1 MSESSARWLQ
11 PPPLDE
17 EHRYAGQ
24 SATALMTGPPLSAE
38 KLATAEQEVAAL
50 QARFLPDVQSW
61 LRDAIPRSEQG
72 LSRLL
77 RYHLGWEDADGVAS
91 PSSGGKALRPVL
103 CLTACELAGGDW
115 HRALPAAAALELVHN
130 FSLIHDDIL
139 DGDVLRRGRQT
150 VWSIWGVPAALS
162 AGNAMRV
169 IADRTLARLEDV
181 GVPGVSVAKA
191 SAELTR
197 GYLEMLEGQHLDVA
211 LELRSDVTVAEYLD
225 MIGRKTGALFA
236 TAMYLGAL
244 VATDDAETAHAFGAC
259 GRLMG
264 MAFQVRDDYLGVW
277 GDPDAMLKPAADIK
291 RKKKSLPIV
300 YMLEHTSDDDRVWL
314 DEAYADD
321 QISGPNVDRIL
332 DLLERLNA
340 PEYVQRTARAIASAA
355 VASAAGLCLTH
366 EQHTALPQ
374 IVRHFITREK

>member
-11 PPPLDE
+11 PPSLHVERRD
-17 EHRYAGQ
+17 AGH
-24 SATALMTGPPLSAE
+24 SATALMSAPPRSRE
-38 KLATAEQEVAAL
+38 PATAEQEVAAL
-50 QARFLPDVQSW
+50 QARFLPDVQFW
-61 LRDAIPRSEQG
+61 LRDAIPSSEQG

-77 RYHLGWEDADGVAS
+77 RYHLGWEDADGIAG
-91 PSSGGKALRPVL
+91 PSGGGKALRPVL
-103 CLTACELAGGDW
+103 CLTACELTGGDW

-139 DGDVLRRGRQT
+139 DGDVLRRGRET
-150 VWSIWGVPAALS
+150 VWKVWGVPAALA
-162 AGNAMRV
+162 AGNTMRV

-181 GVPGVSVAKA
+181 GVPGACAAKA

-225 MIGRKTGALFA
+225 MICRKTGALFA
-236 TAMYLGAL
+236 TAMFFGAL
-244 VATDDAETAHAFGAC
+244 VATDDAETARAFGAC

-277 GDPDAMLKPAADIK
+277 GDPHAMLKPAADIK

-300 YMLEHTSDDDRVWL
+300 YMLEHASDDDRAWL

-321 QISGPNVDRIL
+321 QISGPNVERIRE
-332 DLLERLNA
+332 LLEQLNA
-340 PEYVQRTARAIASAA
+340 RQYVQRTARATASDAIASGT
-355 VASAAGLCLTH
+355 GLCLTH
-366 EQHTALPQ
+366 EQHRVLQEIALYF
-374 IVRHFITREK
+374 VTREK

>member
-1 MSESSARWLQ
+1 MSETSTRWLQ
-11 PPPLDE
+11 PPFLDE
-17 EHRYAGQ
+17 EHRDAGH
-24 SATALMTGPPLSAE
+24 SATALMSRPPLSRE
-38 KLATAEQEVAAL
+38 LATAEHEVAAL

-72 LSRLL
+72 LSRML
-77 RYHLGWEDADGVAS
+77 RYHFGWEDADGIAG
-91 PSSGGKALRPVL
+91 PSSGGKAVRPVL

-139 DGDVLRRGRQT
+139 DGDVLRRGRET
-150 VWSIWGVPAALS
+150 LWKVWGVPAALA

-169 IADRTLARLEDV
+169 IADRTLARLEDA
-181 GVPGVSVAKA
+181 GVPGASVAEA

-197 GYLEMLEGQHLDVA
+197 GYLEMLEGQYLDVA

-225 MIGRKTGALFA
+225 MICRKTGALFA
-236 TAMYLGAL
+236 TAMFLGAL
-244 VATDDAETAHAFGAC
+244 VATDDPETAHAFGAC

-277 GDPDAMLKPAADIK
+277 GDPHTTLKPAADIK
-291 RKKKSLPIV
+291 RKKKSLPVV
-300 YMLEHTSDDDRVWL
+300 YMLEHAHADDRAWL

-321 QISGPNVDRIL
+321 QISGPNVERIL
-332 DLLERLNA
+332 DLLERLNVRQ
-340 PEYVQRTARAIASAA
+340 YVLRTAQVTASDALA
-355 VASAAGLCLTH
+355 TGRGLCLTH
-366 EQHTALPQ
+366 EQHRVLQQ
-374 IVRHFITREK
+374 IARYFVTREK

>member
-1 MSESSARWLQ
+1 MSETSTRWLQ
-11 PPPLDE
+11 PPFLDD
-17 EHRYAGQ
+17 EHRDAGH
-24 SATALMTGPPLSAE
+24 SATALMSRPPLSRE
-38 KLATAEQEVAAL
+38 LATAEHEVAAL

-72 LSRLL
+72 LSRML
-77 RYHLGWEDADGVAS
+77 RYHLGWEDADGIAG
-91 PSSGGKALRPVL
+91 PSSGGKAVRPVL

-139 DGDVLRRGRQT
+139 DGDVLRRGRET
-150 VWSIWGVPAALS
+150 LWKVWGVPAALA

-169 IADRTLARLEDV
+169 IADRTLARLEDA
-181 GVPGVSVAKA
+181 GVPGASVAEA

-225 MIGRKTGALFA
+225 MICRKTGALFA
-236 TAMYLGAL
+236 TAMFLGAL
-244 VATDDAETAHAFGAC
+244 VATDDPETAHAFGAC
-259 GRLMG
+259 GRMMG

-277 GDPDAMLKPAADIK
+277 GDPYTTLKPAADIK

-300 YMLEHTSDDDRVWL
+300 YMLEHAHADDRAWL

-321 QISGPNVDRIL
+321 QISGPNVERIL

-340 PEYVQRTARAIASAA
+340 RQYVQRTAQATASGALA
-355 VASAAGLCLTH
+355 TDTGLCLTH
-366 EQHTALPQ
+366 EQRRVLQA
-374 IVRHFITREK
+374 IACYFVTREK

>member
-1 MSESSARWLQ
+1 MSESPTRWPQ
-11 PPPLDE
+11 PPFLDDE
-17 EHRYAGQ
+17 RHDAGH
-24 SATALMTGPPLSAE
+24 SATAVLSGPSRSRAP
-38 KLATAEQEVAAL
+38 ATAEQEVAAL
-50 QARFLPDVQSW
+50 QARFLPDLQSS
-61 LRDAIPRSEQG
+61 LRDAVPRSEQG

-77 RYHLGWEDADGVAS
+77 RYHLGWEDADGIAG

-139 DGDVLRRGRQT
+139 DGDVMRRGRET
-150 VWSIWGVPAALS
+150 VWKVWGVPAALA

-181 GVPGVSVAKA
+181 GVPGASVAEA
-191 SAELTR
+191 SAELSR
-197 GYLEMLEGQHLDVA
+197 GYLEMLEGQHFDVA

-225 MIGRKTGALFA
+225 MICRKTGALFA
-236 TAMYLGAL
+236 AAMFLGAL
-244 VATDDAETAHAFGAC
+244 VATDDTETAHTFGAC

-277 GDPDAMLKPAADIK
+277 GDQHAMLKPAADIK

-300 YMLEHTSDDDRVWL
+300 YMLEHASDDDRVWL

-321 QISGPNVDRIL
+321 QISGANVDRIL
-332 DLLERLNA
+332 DLLERLDA
-340 PEYVQRTARAIASAA
+340 PQYVQRTARATASAA

-366 EQHTALPQ
+366 EQHRVLQQ
-374 IVRHFITREK
+374 IACYFVTREK